1 MKRIIKSLILLAVLM
16 VFPIKVL
23 AAGNISASPSSLVI
37 EVGSSKTFTITAVN
51 TIGDVSISSSNSGIA
66 RVSASEWGTGMVD
79 EGQTKAG
86 TITVTGVS
94 VGTATITLTL
104 DAATFDGEDLAGQTR
119 VVTVNVVPKQTPSQ
133 PTQPTQPST
142 PNNNNNNGNN
152 NSSNNNQNNN
162 QSNSLS
168 TNNNLKEIKVDGH
181 SLTKVDGNN
190 YTLEVANN
198 VENINISATAE
209 DSKAKVTGTG
219 SHKLQV
225 GENNI
230 EVIVTS
236 ESGAQNKINVKVTR
250 KDGYYLEDLDSIL
263 KDDSIKD
270 INIKLKKDSKITTKN
285 LESIK
290 NSKKIVTLNYYD
302 NNKKL
307 LYSWIIN
314 GKELKDSADFITTV
328 SFTSEYA
335 DKIESLS
342 NYADG
347 MYIHSDQNVKL
358 PAGVKL
364 KVYVGDKY
372 KNKDIINV
380 YYYDKDKMVLV
391 EDNIKVEN
399 GYITYDVSNSNDH
412 FITKAKL
419 ENTEVVTNSKTTSPI
434 KIVVTIIVIIL
445 VVSFIVFYVLK
456 KKKFKSKADTI
467 I

>member
-1 MKRIIKSLILLAVLM
+1 MKRKYLLVLLLAIA
-16 VFPIKVL
+16 FIPFKIY
-23 AAGNISASPSSLVI
+23 AAGGFGVSSGSISMYPG
-37 EVGSSKTFTITAVN
+37 ETKTITITSNNAVGRLN
-51 TIGDVSISSSNSGIA
+51 ISSSNPGVASVGPGSIFIQNPGSSGSI
-66 RVSASEWGTGMVD
+66 
-79 EGQTKAG
+79 
-86 TITVTGVS
+86 TITSNS
-94 VGTATITLTL
+94 VGTATISVVAS
-104 DAATFDGEDLAGQTR
+104 DNFATMDEEILAGQTR
-119 VVTVNVVPKQTPSQ
+119 TITVNVVAKPTPSQ
-133 PTQPTQPST
+133 PTQPSN
-142 PNNNNNNGNN
+142 PNNNNNNTGNN

-162 QSNSLS
+162 LS
-168 TNNNLKEIKVDGH
+168 TNNNLKEIKVDGYN
-181 SLTKVDGNN
+181 LTRVDGNN
-190 YTLEVANN
+190 YTLEVMNN

-230 EVIVTS
+230 EVIVIS

-263 KDDSIKD
+263 KDNSIKN

-290 NSKKIVTLNYYD
+290 NSKKVVTLNYYD

-314 GKELKDSADFITTV
+314 GKELKNPTDFITTV
-328 SFTSEYA
+328 SFTSKYT
-335 DKIESLS
+335 DKIGSLS

-347 MYIHSDQNVKL
+347 MYIHLDQDAKL
-358 PAGVKL
+358 PTGIKL

-372 KNKDIINV
+372 KNKDTINI
-380 YYYDKDKMVLV
+380 YYYDKDKMVLIK
-391 EDNIKVEN
+391 DNIKVEDD
-399 GYITYDVSNSNDH
+399 YITYDVSNSNDH

-419 ENTEVVTNSKTTSPI
+419 ENTQVVTCEKTKSPI
-434 KIVVTIIVIIL
+434 TIIIVIIVIVL
-445 VVSFIVFYVLK
+445 IVGFIVLYILK
-456 KKKFKSKADTI
+456 KKKSKSVSEEI

>member
-1 MKRIIKSLILLAVLM
+1 MKRIMKSLVLLAIFM
-16 VFPIKVL
+16 VFPVKVL
-23 AAGNISASPSSLVI
+23 AAGNISASPSSLTI
-37 EVGSSKTFTITAVN
+37 EVGSSKTFTISAYN
-51 TIGDVSISSSNSGIA
+51 TIGDVSISSSNSSVA
-66 RVSASEWGTGMVD
+66 SVSTGEWGTGMVD
-79 EGQTKAG
+79 EGQTKSG
-86 TITVTGVS
+86 TVTVTGKS
-94 VGTATITLTL
+94 IGTATITLTL

-119 VVTVNVVPKQTPSQ
+119 VVTVNVIAKQTPQQ
-133 PTQPTQPST
+133 PTQPTQPSQPST

-152 NSSNNNQNNN
+152 SSPNNNQNNN
-162 QSNSLS
+162 LS
-168 TNNNLKEIKVDGH
+168 TNNNLKEIKVDGYN
-181 SLTKVDGNN
+181 LKKVDNNN
-190 YTLEVANN
+190 YTLEVMNN
-198 VENINISATAE
+198 VDSINISATAE

-230 EVIVTS
+230 EVIITS

-250 KDGYYLEDLDSIL
+250 KDGYYLEDLDNIL
-263 KDDSIKD
+263 KDNSIKD

-314 GKELKDSADFITTV
+314 GKELKNPTDFITTV
-328 SFTSEYA
+328 SFTSKYTNQ
-335 DKIESLS
+335 IESLS
-342 NYADG
+342 NYANG
-347 MYIHSDQNVKL
+347 IYIHLDQDVKL

-372 KNKDIINV
+372 KDKDTVNV

-391 EDNIKVEN
+391 KDNTKVEDV
-399 GYITYDVSNSNDH
+399 YITYDVFSNNDH

-419 ENTEVVTNSKTTSPI
+419 ETTLVVTSKKTISPTI
-434 KIVVTIIVIIL
+434 AIIVIIIVAL
-445 VVSFIVFYVLK
+445 VAGFSVFYILK
-456 KKKFKSKADTI
+456 KKSSKNDEI

>member
-1 MKRIIKSLILLAVLM
+1 MKRKYLLVLLLAIA
-16 VFPIKVL
+16 FIPFKVY
-23 AAGNISASPSSLVI
+23 AAGGFGVSSGSISMYPG
-37 EVGSSKTFTITAVN
+37 ETKTITITSNNAVGRLN
-51 TIGDVSISSSNSGIA
+51 ISSSNSG
-66 RVSASEWGTGMVD
+66 VASVGPGSIFIQNP
-79 EGQTKAG
+79 GSSG
-86 TITVTGVS
+86 SITITS
-94 VGTATITLTL
+94 NNVGTAIISVVAS
-104 DAATFDGEDLAGQTR
+104 DNFATMDEEILAGQTR
-119 VVTVNVVPKQTPSQ
+119 TITVNVIAKPTPSQ

-142 PNNNNNNGNN
+142 PNNNNNTGNN

-162 QSNSLS
+162 LS
-168 TNNNLKEIKVDGH
+168 TNNNLKEIKVDGYN
-181 SLTKVDGNN
+181 LTKIDGNN
-190 YTLEVANN
+190 YTLEVMNN

-230 EVIVTS
+230 EVIIIS

-250 KDGYYLEDLDSIL
+250 KDGYYLEDLDNIL
-263 KDDSIKD
+263 KDNAIKD
-270 INIKLKKDSKITTKN
+270 INIKLKKDSKITIKN

-290 NSKKIVTLNYYD
+290 NSKKVVTLSYYD

-314 GKELKDSADFITTV
+314 GKELKNPTDFITTV
-328 SFTSEYA
+328 SFTSKYT
-335 DKIESLS
+335 DKIGSLS

-347 MYIHSDQNVKL
+347 MYIHLDQDTKL

-372 KNKDIINV
+372 KNKDTVNV

-391 EDNIKVEN
+391 KDNIKVED

-419 ENTEVVTNSKTTSPI
+419 ENTQVVTCEKTTSPI
-434 KIVVTIIVIIL
+434 AITVVIIVIVLI
-445 VVSFIVFYVLK
+445 VGFIVFYILK
-456 KKKFKSKADTI
+456 KKKSKNVSEEVI
-467 I
+467 